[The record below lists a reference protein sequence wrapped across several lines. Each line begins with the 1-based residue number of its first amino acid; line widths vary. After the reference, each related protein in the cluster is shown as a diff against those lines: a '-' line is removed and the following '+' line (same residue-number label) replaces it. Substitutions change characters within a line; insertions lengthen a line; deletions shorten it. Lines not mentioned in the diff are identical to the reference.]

1 MKRNFRASHSSD
13 AAIRGQVFC
22 SFLALIVRK
31 ELDERCRMAGFRP
44 EWGDGLRDLDRLQEV
59 AITQDTVFKSSMTS
73 IQVSAPAS
81 AVRGNGLCRC
91 ER

>member
-1 MKRNFRASHSSD
+1 
-13 AAIRGQVFC
+13 
-22 SFLALIVRK
+22 
-31 ELDERCRMAGFRP
+31 MAGFRP

-91 ER
+91 EG